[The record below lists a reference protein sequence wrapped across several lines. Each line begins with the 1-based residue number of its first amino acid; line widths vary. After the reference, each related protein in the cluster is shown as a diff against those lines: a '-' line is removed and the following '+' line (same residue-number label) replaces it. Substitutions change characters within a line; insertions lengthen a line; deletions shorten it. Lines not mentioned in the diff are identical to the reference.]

1 MQRSTLVTVAFVV
14 LVTAV
19 PATSAGTV
27 QLVGAQEE
35 DQGPVASFKFDASG
49 SVIQFDASASQSGET
64 SIQLYRWDFGNG
76 RTGSGIAPRQNYA
89 SEGRFTVTLTVTTQK
104 GRTDTTEKVVDLTRQ
119 EPQRDEVEN
128 VTGHPVVRSSV
139 SENEFQPGD
148 ETSLSV
154 VLFNDGNVTN
164 GTTAEDSLQA
174 AVTTARYV
182 RASVENDHKA
192 PVSVRTN
199 ERFLRALPDGETAPV
214 SFGLTVDGDAEPGT
228 YTLPVNVTYNHT
240 EEVDP
245 ETGRSNETARGQTL
259 DVTLVVEETPRF
271 EVVDVES
278 DPRVGSTGSVGVTL
292 ENTGNER
299 ANSASVSLT
308 SRNSNL
314 LVGQSATGSRFVSDA
329 WDPGERRTVSF
340 RVSAARSASQ
350 QQYTFDTQ
358 VTYENS
364 EGNTRQSRSRS
375 FGVTPEAEQTFSV
388 VSTTDS
394 VEVGDEG
401 TVTLELRNDGPVTVE
416 DATVTVQSSS
426 ANIVFGESASA
437 NQYVGTWAA
446 GEVRTVAVN
455 ATALSDADV
464 RNYTLRATVDYDD
477 RDGDPGESRP
487 VAFGVRPAPERE
499 YEFSAG
505 EFDSDL
511 RVGED
516 GTLSGTLTNTGD
528 RVASNV
534 VVVFETRSQTV
545 TPTEREY
552 PVGTL
557 EPGESGAVEFDLD
570 VGGSADAGP
579 RQFTLRP
586 RYRNDD
592 DERREAESFDVRAEV
607 APERDVFA
615 VDVTDATVPRGEGTT
630 LAVTVRNDGDEAVTD
645 ISAQL
650 FADSPISVGDDEAFV
665 GSLEPGEETTIQFGI
680 SAGGSALVKTY
691 PVEMDFQY
699 DDAEGDTQLTD
710 TYRVPVQVTEPEDDG
725 GPSILVIGVVVLLVV
740 LVGFVAYRQFA

>member
-1 MQRSTLVTVAFVV
+1 MQRSTFVAIVFVV
-14 LVTAV
+14 LVAVV
-19 PATSAGTV
+19 PATSAGAA

-35 DQGPVASFKFDASG
+35 DQGPVAVIKFDASG
-49 SVIQFDASASQSGET
+49 SVVQFDASGSQSGET
-64 SIQLYRWDFGNG
+64 SIQLYRWDFGDG
-76 RTGSGIAPRQNYA
+76 RTGSGIAPRHNFA

-128 VTGHPVVRSSV
+128 VTGHPVIRSSV
-139 SENEFQPGD
+139 SDNEFQPGD
-148 ETSLSV
+148 ETSLSLV
-154 VLFNDGNVTN
+154 VFNDGNVTN
-164 GTTAEDSLQA
+164 GSNADETLQN
-174 AVTTARYV
+174 AVTTAQYV
-182 RASVENDHKA
+182 RASVEDDHDV

-214 SFGLTVDGDAEPGT
+214 SFGLTVDSDAEPGT
-228 YTLPVNVTYNHT
+228 YRLPVNVTYNHT

-245 ETGRSNETARGQTL
+245 ETGRSNETTRGQTL
-259 DVTLVVEETPRF
+259 NVTLVVEETPRF

-278 DPRVGSTGSVGVTL
+278 DTRVGSTGSVEVTV
-292 ENTGNER
+292 ENTGDER
-299 ANSASVSLT
+299 AHSASVSLT
-308 SRNSNL
+308 SRNSDL
-314 LVGQSATGSRFVSDA
+314 LVGQSATGSRFAAGS

-364 EGNTRQSRSRS
+364 EGNTRQSRSLS
-375 FGVTPEAEQTFSV
+375 LGVTPEAEQTFSV
-388 VSTTDS
+388 VSVTDS
-394 VEVGDEG
+394 VAVGDEG

-426 ANIVFGESASA
+426 ANVVFGESASA
-437 NQYVGTWAA
+437 SQYVGTWAPD
-446 GEVRTVAVN
+446 EVRTVAVN
-455 ATALSDADV
+455 ATALPDAEV
-464 RNYTLRATVDYDD
+464 RNYTLSATVDYDD

-487 VAFGVRPAPERE
+487 ATFGLRPAPERE

-511 RVGED
+511 RVGEE
-516 GTLSGTLTNTGD
+516 GTLSGTITNTGD
-528 RVASNV
+528 RQASNV
-534 VVVFETRSQTV
+534 VVVFESQSQTV
-545 TPTEREY
+545 TPTDREY

-557 EPGESGAVEFDLD
+557 EPGESGTVEFELD

-579 RQFTLRP
+579 KQFTLRP

-592 DERREAESFDVRAEV
+592 DEPREAESFDVRAEIG
-607 APERDVFA
+607 PERDVFA
-615 VDVTDATVPRGEGTT
+615 VDVADATVPQGEGTA
-630 LAVTVRNDGDEAVTD
+630 LAVTVRNDGDEPVTD

-665 GSLEPGEETTIQFGI
+665 GALEPGEETTIQFEI
-680 SAGGSALVKTY
+680 SASGSALVKTY

-740 LVGFVAYRQFA
+740 LVGFVAYRQFG